1 MNLDTYITLDDVRCK
16 VDVSNKKNALVV
28 LSSILS
34 SGLEDVCQDSILG
47 KLKER
52 ERLGSTG
59 LGAGIAIPHCR
70 VKDLVQARLA
80 FITLDTPIDYDAV
93 DNKPVD
99 MLFCLVVPENCNDTH
114 LQILAYLAN
123 MLSDKSVCHEL
134 RHCTDEIALYQ
145 YITHWT
151 PLSNNSTAVGL

>member
-1 MNLDTYITLDDVRCK
+1 MNLDTYINLDDVRCK
-16 VDVSNKKNALVV
+16 ADVSNKKNALVL
-28 LSSILS
+28 LSSVLAT
-34 SGLEDVCQDSILG
+34 GLEDICQDSILG

-70 VKDLVQARLA
+70 VKGLEQARLA
-80 FITLDTPIDYDAV
+80 FITLDSAIDFDAV
-93 DNKPVD
+93 DDKPVD
-99 MLFCLVVPENCNDTH
+99 MLFCLLVPEDCNETH

-123 MLSDKSVCHEL
+123 MLSDKAVCHEL

-145 YITHWT
+145 YITHWS
-151 PLSNNSTAVGL
+151 PLTTTSSAVGL